1 MTFPV
6 SAETARWLAIPMG
19 ILFGV
24 LLHRGGVANYNV
36 IVNQFRFKDF
46 TVLKIMFTAI
56 IVGGIGVLLLK
67 STGHAQYHI
76 KPANMLGVALG
87 AALFG
92 VGMVLYGYCPGTGV
106 AAMATGSLHA
116 VVGFLGMLVGGVLYA
131 LSFAWVEAHIQKVAA
146 LGKVRLPDITGVP
159 DWGWFGILQA
169 SGVEWLQRCRE
180 RRHKTGRGAAWT
192 AGMITGAFAGVLRD
206 HPPSRKPN
214 YSLT

>member
-1 MTFPV
+1 MIFPV

-19 ILFGV
+19 IIFGV

-67 STGHAQYHI
+67 TTGHAQYHI
-76 KPANMLGVALG
+76 KPANMLGVSLG

-106 AAMATGSLHA
+106 AAMATGSIHA
-116 VVGFLGMLVGGVLYA
+116 TVGFGGMLVGGVLYA
-131 LSFAWVEAHIQKVAA
+131 LSFTWVEANIQKVAA
-146 LGKVRLPDITGVP
+146 LGKLRLPDVTGVP
-159 DWGWFGILQA
+159 DWGWFAIL
-169 SGVEWLQRCRE
+169 
-180 RRHKTGRGAAWT
+180 AA
-192 AGMITGAFAGVLRD
+192 IAGVVFWLIETRF
-206 HPPSRKPN
+206 KPAAPVAA
-214 YSLT
+214 STGGS